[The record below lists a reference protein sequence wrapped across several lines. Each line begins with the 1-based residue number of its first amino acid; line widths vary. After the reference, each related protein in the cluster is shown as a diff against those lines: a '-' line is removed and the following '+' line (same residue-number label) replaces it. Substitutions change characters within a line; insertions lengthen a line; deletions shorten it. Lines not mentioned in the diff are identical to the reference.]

1 MGTKFLKDINFFLR
15 MLTLKKFQDPKDCK
29 IINIY
34 NFYHIDQ
41 LSPPFFCKTIF

>member
-1 MGTKFLKDINFFLR
+1 MGTKFLKNIIFFLR
-15 MLTLKKFQDPKDCK
+15 MLTLKKFQDLKDCK

-41 LSPPFFCKTIF
+41 LNPLLFF